1 MAKVSF
7 GMFGAGISAST
18 GFEND
23 EQEEAYNEFN
33 EKKEKEEEFY
43 VGGGGAFIKDKVKWY
58 AALTEDIS
66 NVAPL
71 GFGTEIAPIF
81 DLFTGKNFPEDPDIE
96 AKADRMKEL
105 LTEAYCDWVNEQGVD
120 KCDKTPFDPADQIK
134 MDGLEGG
141 PSNHGGVEVVIG
153 TKVYRFGGVG
163 SD

>member
-105 LTEAYCDWVNEQGVD
+105 LTEAYCYWVNERGVD
-120 KCDKTPFDPADQIK
+120 KCDKFPTDPAEYIKIVIK
-134 MDGLEGG
+134 MDDLEGG
-141 PSNHGGVEVVIG
+141 RTIGV
-153 TKVYRFGGVG
+153 RRRL
-163 SD
+163 